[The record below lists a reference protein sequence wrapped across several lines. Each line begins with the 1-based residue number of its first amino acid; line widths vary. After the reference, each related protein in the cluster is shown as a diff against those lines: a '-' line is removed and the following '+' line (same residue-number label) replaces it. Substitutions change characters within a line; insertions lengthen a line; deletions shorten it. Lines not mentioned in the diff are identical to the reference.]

1 MYQRQVNNLRLLFF
15 SIYNQIQY
23 MSQLIHAVKH
33 TIIGREAADLPL
45 RERNSI
51 CCLMSGT
58 KQGSWSCRKKI
69 AKERGCSMRV
79 RKVKKGQAATLYPQR
94 HSRRIVPEE
103 EDGCA
108 QDEVEC
114 WSAKPEERQG
124 CTLSLA
130 RHPPQN
136 RAGAL
141 PHAFYKTSVT

>member
-1 MYQRQVNNLRLLFF
+1 
-15 SIYNQIQY
+15 

-114 WSAKPEERQG
+114 KARRETRMHAKPCASSSAKSGRGIASCILQNLRYLRVQYITF
-124 CTLSLA
+124 CLLISRLSFIQL
-130 RHPPQN
+130 
-136 RAGAL
+136 
-141 PHAFYKTSVT
+141 